1 MGRSFKNTAAD
12 AEKALEGGSV
22 GPLPT
27 GEYILRIDD
36 VQDTKAANQGENKN
50 LDALNLKMV
59 VIEAGTGKG
68 VGRKVSAFRVP
79 LFDKWASG
87 NTAFEFFTFHKAL
100 GVDFSEDGEV
110 DLPDNE
116 EILGQEIGAY
126 LTIGEENAKGQR
138 FNEVKRWF
146 PASDGAKES
155 VPTDGGSGSSGNGD
169 LDGDTTTSVVL

>member
-1 MGRSFKNTAAD
+1 MGRTFKNTAAD
-12 AEKALEGGSV
+12 AEKALEGGSA

-36 VQDTKAANQGENKN
+36 VQDTKAGNQGANKDK
-50 LDALNLKMV
+50 DALNLKLV
-59 VIEAGTGKG
+59 VIESGTGKG

-79 LFDKWASG
+79 LFDKWAAG
-87 NTAFEFFTFHKAL
+87 ETAFEFFTFHKAL

-110 DLPDNE
+110 DLPDND

-126 LTIGEENAKGQR
+126 LTIGEPNAKGNR

-146 PASDGAKES
+146 PASDGVKES
-155 VPTDGGSGSSGNGD
+155 TPTDGGAGNGD
-169 LDGDTTTSVVL
+169 LDGDTATDLVL